1 MNIWMYAFFWF
12 DKTANSGIFLGSF
25 KARAFDSN
33 LSQDWFIHT
42 GFSDLEK
49 ELWGTLPFW
58 MQTIW
63 VVTRIIDLLWLR

>member
-12 DKTANSGIFLGSF
+12 DKTANGGIFLGSF

-42 GFSDLEK
+42 GFSDLGLFSK
-49 ELWGTLPFW
+49 SQQRLKCKALS
-58 MQTIW
+58 
-63 VVTRIIDLLWLR
+63 V